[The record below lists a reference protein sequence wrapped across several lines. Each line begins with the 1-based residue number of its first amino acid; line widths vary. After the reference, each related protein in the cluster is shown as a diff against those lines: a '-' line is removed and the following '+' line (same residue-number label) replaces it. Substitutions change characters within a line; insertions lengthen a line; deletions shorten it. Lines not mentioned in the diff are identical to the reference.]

1 MGWDIPCG
9 DNGMYFCCGLCGRSP
24 LVSWHSPLFGIAFDL
39 YVCYSCLALRDLVT
53 HTELVTRAL
62 ERRNLPDARASV
74 AMVVGRDVQFLD
86 EEGISRAAIETL
98 AENFVDGFFS
108 PVFWYLV
115 GGICGH
121 LFGFSAVPAALGF
134 MIAFKAASTMD
145 SMVGY
150 KDAEFLEFGWT
161 GARLDDIMNF
171 IPARL
176 SLLVL
181 FAGAWVSNLNAKE
194 GIQTAM
200 KDRLKHASPNSAHA
214 ESFVAGALHIR
225 LGGPTVYPT
234 GKKEKP
240 WLGEGNPDPEPS
252 QIRRTASLLIRT
264 AWLAVSAPVI
274 FLILFG

>member
-1 MGWDIPCG
+1 MT
-9 DNGMYFCCGLCGRSP
+9 GLIFTGAYSVIRGLLHDFVPFLAS
-24 LVSWHSPLFGIAFDL
+24 AFDL
-39 YVCYSCLALRDLVT
+39 FVCYSCLALKDLVT

-62 ERRNLPDARASV
+62 ERGNIPDARASV

-86 EEGISRAAIETL
+86 EKGISRAAIETL
-98 AENFVDGFFS
+98 SENFVDGFLS
-108 PVFWYLV
+108 PLFWYV
-115 GGICGH
+115 AGAIAGH
-121 LFGFSAVPAALGF
+121 LSGFSAVPVALGF
-134 MIAFKAASTMD
+134 MIAFKVVSTLD

-150 KDAEFLEFGWT
+150 KDAAFMEFGWA
-161 GARLDDIMNF
+161 GARTDDIMNF

-176 SLLVL
+176 SLVVL
-181 FAGAWVSNLNAKE
+181 FMGSWVSNLNAKA

-240 WLGEGNPDPEPS
+240 WLGEGNPDPEPW
-252 QIRRTASLLIRT
+252 QIRRTASLLIRS
-264 AWLAVSAPVI
+264 AWLAVSVPVI
-274 FLILFG
+274 FLILIG